1 MTEHVLELKQRLI
14 VGHKRDGRACYD
26 RQAKQELIAA
36 GLRPGVS
43 VARLALVH
51 GINANLLRTWIRK
64 YQDRQDQLP
73 HSGLPTVPSSA
84 FVPVVPVAM
93 GSRPQDPRSE
103 IVTRV
108 DNLRVHH
115 SKPVRAW
122 VAQRFD
128 KIELF
133 FYLPSY
139 SPELNPE
146 ERLNADIK
154 HAIGSKVPVRTK
166 AKLKAAATEH
176 MTKLEQSP
184 ERVKQFFQDP
194 NVKYA
199 A

>member
-1 MTEHVLELKQRLI
+1 MTEHVLELKHRLI

-43 VARLALVH
+43 VARLALAH

-103 IVTRV
+103 IVARLPNGVRV
-108 DNLRVHH
+108 ECSSLGADQLSQLLQLLH
-115 SKPVRAW
+115 A
-122 VAQRFD
+122 
-128 KIELF
+128 
-133 FYLPSY
+133 LPCSA
-139 SPELNPE
+139 SIP
-146 ERLNADIK
+146 D
-154 HAIGSKVPVRTK
+154 
-166 AKLKAAATEH
+166 
-176 MTKLEQSP
+176 
-184 ERVKQFFQDP
+184 
-194 NVKYA
+194 
-199 A
+199 